1 MDEPKAALVCAL
13 CHRRDKEALELIE
26 TDPDLIDEDIIG
38 LALDHGCVKVI
49 RYLRH
54 TGRITV
60 AGTARREQKR
70 LEEFNAKINRFNE
83 TFAEI
88 EKHLK

>member
-1 MDEPKAALVCAL
+1 MDEPKTALVYAL
-13 CHRRDKEALELIE
+13 CHRHDSEALELIKS
-26 TDPDLIDEDIIG
+26 DPDLIDEDIIG

-54 TGRITV
+54 TNKITM
-60 AGTARREQKR
+60 AGKAGREQKR
-70 LEEFNAKINRFNE
+70 LEEFNAKINRFND